1 MVIVIWFCCK
11 TFFVPLPIVF
21 IKYLSRLLA
30 FCSFEQYMI
39 EQGALTI
46 NGIEDIASTTIQK
59 CWRGHR
65 VRKGFLVRKDLF
77 VKHERVKKVRKRA
90 SVAGQRKTP
99 DLYDN
104 QTSRGVSPRYF
115 FLIICL

>member
-1 MVIVIWFCCK
+1 MVIVIQCCCK
-11 TFFVPLPIVF
+11 TFLPYCPLF
-21 IKYLSRLLA
+21 SMKYLSRLLP

-99 DLYDN
+99 DLCAN
-104 QTSRGVSPRYF
+104 QSSRGVSPRYF

>member
-1 MVIVIWFCCK
+1 M
-11 TFFVPLPIVF
+11 
-21 IKYLSRLLA
+21 KYLSRLLR
-30 FCSFEQYMI
+30 FWSFEQYMI

-99 DLYDN
+99 DLYAN
-104 QTSRGVSPRYF
+104 QSSRDVSPRYF